1 MTEDKSAFLIEKKI
15 REDYFNWLERIVTDD
30 NEYSL
35 LLHDLHSHDFISL
48 VKLDENREMDGQ
60 SLRILFGDEN
70 GISYEDA
77 ERYLAG
83 PCSVLEML
91 IGLAS
96 RVEGTI
102 FSDFSEGIEETRSY
116 FWEFVSNLGLEQF
129 TNVRYSASEVR
140 HIIETFI
147 FREYEPN
154 GKGGLFPLEN
164 PGEDQRKIQIWYQ
177 MQMYL
182 IEKM

>member
-1 MTEDKSAFLIEKKI
+1 MKHDDSTFLIEDKM
-15 REDYFNWLERIVTDD
+15 RADYFEWLKHIVTDSD
-30 NEYSL
+30 DYSL
-35 LLHDLHSHDFISL
+35 LLHDLHSKDFISL

-60 SLRILFGDEN
+60 SLRVLFGDEN
-70 GISYEDA
+70 GISYDDIEK
-77 ERYLAG
+77 YLAG

-96 RVEGTI
+96 RVDGTI
-102 FSDFSEGIEETRSY
+102 FSDFNEGVPETRSY
-116 FWEFVSNLGLEQF
+116 FWEFITNLGLEVY
-129 TNVRYSASEVR
+129 TNIRYSPSEVR
-140 HIIETFI
+140 HIIERFI
-147 FREYEPN
+147 FREYEPD
-154 GKGGLFPLEN
+154 GKGGLFPLHN